1 MTRAFLTARWR
12 DLVLVTFAVPDA
24 LALPLVPPGCEA
36 DRWNGR
42 CHVSIVALMMEHVRV
57 RGLPIPGL
65 TRYSQVNLR
74 FYVRHDGRAAVR
86 FIQELVPSRVLAAGA
101 RWLYGEPFRRG
112 SIRASLTQHGDEARA
127 EYRFGLEGPHSFV
140 TVGAAGRATV
150 PAASS
155 FEHWIKERV
164 RGCRPDRA
172 GRLRTFD
179 VTHPAWAIRSVTT
192 HAARVDFGGLYGPAW
207 AALDATP
214 PASVIYAVGSAVT
227 VSAPT

>member
-1 MTRAFLTARWR
+1 MTGAFLTARWR

-24 LALPLVPPGCEA
+24 LAIPLVPPGCEA
-36 DRWNGR
+36 DRWDGR
-42 CHVSIVALMMEHVRV
+42 CHVSVVALVMERVRI

-65 TRYSQVNLR
+65 TRYPQVNLR
-74 FYVRHDGRAAVR
+74 LYVRHDGRAAVR
-86 FIQELVPSRVLAAGA
+86 FIQELVPSRVLAAAA

-112 SIRASLTQHGDEARA
+112 SIRATLSQSGDAARA
-127 EYRFGLEGPHSFV
+127 EYRFGLDGPPSTV
-140 TVGAAGRATV
+140 TVGVAGPAAV
-150 PAASS
+150 PAPDS

-179 VTHPAWAIRSVTT
+179 VTHPVWAVRSITAHDVRLNF
-192 HAARVDFGGLYGPAW
+192 AGLYDPPW
-207 AALDATP
+207 AALEATR